1 MPFFQFDLD
10 SSSRGRLLGDTVATE
25 EVEEDMQ
32 EEGRL
37 QQEDGRLLI
46 DGLRVPLL
54 SDSIAAKSVGSS
66 LDVTDTGK
74 TSRSYI
80 NEGWNFSR
88 VVV

>member
-1 MPFFQFDLD
+1 M
-10 SSSRGRLLGDTVATE
+10 GDAVATK

-88 VVV
+88 DCGFFLFF

>member
-1 MPFFQFDLD
+1 M
-10 SSSRGRLLGDTVATE
+10 GDAVATK